1 MAFFILTLHVGK
13 PEAATQGREV
23 PQRVRNC
30 LVPNRLV
37 NDVPCRPLYRGVLSP
52 NDFEQLPS
60 KGRSVF
66 GRRRGLLRRCPLS
79 LDEGYHRSDVGLV
92 KRLLVAGAKILYL
105 DCAGCHFRFS
115 ADGQESDVLA
125 VGVIELLF
133 EF

>member
-1 MAFFILTLHVGK
+1 M
-13 PEAATQGREV
+13 
-23 PQRVRNC
+23 C
-30 LVPNRLV
+30 LLGPSRRGTFTKR
-37 NDVPCRPLYRGVLSP
+37 DEIGEFGDECALYSLLRGVLSP

-125 VGVIELLF
+125 VGVVELLF